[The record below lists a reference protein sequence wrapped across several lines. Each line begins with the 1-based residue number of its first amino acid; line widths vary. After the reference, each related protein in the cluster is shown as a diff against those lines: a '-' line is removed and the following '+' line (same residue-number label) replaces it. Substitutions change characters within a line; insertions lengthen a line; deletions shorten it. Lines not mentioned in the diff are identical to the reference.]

1 MSPFTMAPFVRW
13 FIRPRPLATRIML
26 TSFASRLNESAKI
39 CERTVATFGG
49 ASISIPDNQER
60 CDSTIRSRG
69 LTLDDCMRDDY
80 AARAT
85 LCHPFG
91 TPTRSRP
98 RHKDHVK
105 QADRLPV
112 LRVFPFL
119 QKRESPR
126 RRPYSYFSTAITIPP
141 LLQIISILCE
151 SRSSL

>member
-1 MSPFTMAPFVRW
+1 MCQRLDDRANIRGSFTVSPFTMAPFVRW

-39 CERTVATFGG
+39 CEGAAATFGG
-49 ASISIPDNQER
+49 ANISIPDNQER

-98 RHKDHVK
+98 R
-105 QADRLPV
+105 QA
-112 LRVFPFL
+112 
-119 QKRESPR
+119 
-126 RRPYSYFSTAITIPP
+126 
-141 LLQIISILCE
+141 
-151 SRSSL
+151 SRSFSHASRLSVLAEA